1 MITMNQTHD
10 KKFHCT
16 YLLHYYPFDTQICRV
31 DLQLEKFSQR
41 NVELL
46 PDQMNLLTDTELTQ
60 YFIQTWSLDYNDPGL
75 QFTVQIQIVTMQIII
90 QLHHLLV

>member
-1 MITMNQTHD
+1 MHNLVVQIEVFKGEENMVTMNQTHD

-16 YLLHYYPFDTQICRV
+16 YLLHFYPFDTQICRV

-46 PDQMNLLTDTELTQ
+46 PDTMNLLTDTELTQ
-60 YFIQTWSLDYNDPGL
+60 YYIQTWSLDYNDRGL
-75 QFTVQIQIVTMQIII
+75 
-90 QLHHLLV
+90 

>member
-31 DLQLEKFSQR
+31 DLQLEKFSQVQPGY
-41 NVELL
+41 NYSFLFGQPQCVEY
-46 PDQMNLLTDTELTQ
+46 T
-60 YFIQTWSLDYNDPGL
+60 Y
-75 QFTVQIQIVTMQIII
+75 
-90 QLHHLLV
+90 

>member
-60 YFIQTWSLDYNDPGL
+60 YFIQTWSLDYNDRGL